1 MASSRDVNL
10 QRNWR
15 GSDKPSTVKKTGPY
29 YASPESNSSAGQL
42 VPGTQ
47 VTYIDSL
54 TRTYQRAAI
63 KFAGDQTVYYTLI
76 DNLVKPKSAA
86 GVSVRL
92 GPASFGIENRTFNSS
107 TDYEISLYNAINNRP
122 ATEIDGEL
130 YDYLYQLINY
140 AKTGVHD
147 YTGIKLDGFPWG
159 QLQNY
164 FAEVLGPIVCC
175 NRSILSSII
184 TDSLGSAKI
193 FMPPDSETLYDY
205 KLLVGK
211 NEYLISAKAAKGVS
225 NQVKPQFVVKAGEQ
239 SGKLGLLQNTTE
251 FNLLKILGDET
262 VVSGA
267 LKGWG
272 LIAPNEMPSSAIQ
285 SIVSVYRG
293 DTHGQ
298 RLPDPSLLVPFV
310 TRHMPS
316 RLGQIGSITVGEIRY
331 KCEQL
336 IQNWSKSG
344 GPNNILKQ
352 IFNIYLNESRVIYVK
367 MDINKTDG
375 RPTFTAS
382 AGGGS
387 NLVNSLYLRSSNY
400 ATRTADR
407 IGFQVS

>member
-15 GSDKPSTVKKTGPY
+15 GADRNSSVKKVGPY
-29 YASPESNSSAGQL
+29 YASPESNSSVGQL
-42 VPGTQ
+42 VIGTR

-63 KFAGDQTVYYTLI
+63 RFAGDQTVYYTLI
-76 DNLVKPKSAA
+76 DNLVKPGTENQLPA
-86 GVSVRL
+86 L
-92 GPASFGIENRTFNSS
+92 GPSSFGLANTTFNSP
-107 TDYEISLYNAINNRP
+107 TDYEVSLYNAINNRP
-122 ATEIDGEL
+122 SSDINGEL
-130 YDYLYQLINY
+130 FDYLYQLINY

-147 YTGIKLDGFPWG
+147 YTGIYLTGFPWG
-159 QLQNY
+159 QVQNY
-164 FAEVLGPIVCC
+164 FAELLGPLVCC

-184 TDSLGSAKI
+184 PTSLGSAKI
-193 FMPPDSETLYDY
+193 YIPPDSERLYDY
-205 KLLVGK
+205 KLIVGT
-211 NEYLISAKAAKGVS
+211 NEYLISAKSARGVS
-225 NQVKPQFVVKAGEQ
+225 NQVKPQFVVKSGEE

-251 FNLLKILGDET
+251 FNLLRILGNET

-272 LIAPNEMPSSAIQ
+272 LIAPNEMPPDAIQ
-285 SIVSVYRG
+285 SIISVYRG
-293 DTHGQ
+293 ESHGR

-316 RLGQIGSITVGEIRY
+316 RLGQIDSITVGEIRY